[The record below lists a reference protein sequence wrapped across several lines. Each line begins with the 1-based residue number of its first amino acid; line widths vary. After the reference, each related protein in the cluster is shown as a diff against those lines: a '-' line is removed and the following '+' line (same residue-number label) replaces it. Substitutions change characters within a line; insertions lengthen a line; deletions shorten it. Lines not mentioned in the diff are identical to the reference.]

1 MALKAIR
8 RTKGTSG
15 QHLVERFHE
24 QMEKTMQW
32 HSRARIGLRWTPS
45 HSGMIGNECA
55 DEEAKKAAREG
66 SSPMASSLSHA
77 EAAY

>member
-1 MALKAIR
+1 VAFEGKD
-8 RTKGTSG
+8 
-15 QHLVERFHE
+15 
-24 QMEKTMQW
+24 
-32 HSRARIGLRWTPS
+32 RAEVDPS